1 VPDGIAGANN
11 AVFLLW
17 TSCADDDIDIGSIK
31 SPLVD
36 LPAGATSIGL
46 DAEAID
52 GRNAEPDLM
61 KSLSSSASLSESL
74 RSRKLLS
81 MAPSMTLSSFVI
93 NPRCGIG
100 GKFRNARK

>member
-1 VPDGIAGANN
+1 MPDGIAGAND
-11 AVFLLW
+11 ALFLLW
-17 TSCADDDIDIGSIK
+17 ISFADDDIDICSIT

-46 DAEAID
+46 GSEAID
-52 GRNAEPDLM
+52 VTNTEPDLM
-61 KSLSSSASLSESL
+61 NSPSSSASLSESL

-81 MAPSMTLSSFVI
+81 MAPSMTLSSFVN